1 MVIGYFI
8 LSSAGAGEV
17 AVGPTDDWFDVLNGA
32 GLRPG
37 DTVILKEGVYTDS
50 RKLTLR
56 HRGTEASPI
65 VIRAEQ
71 GKQVT
76 FKRPDAKQNTLN
88 LEGAEFLELREI
100 EITGGSAAIRIS
112 NPEGKWVQN
121 ITLNELHI
129 YEIGGVAVTCN
140 HPGNHY
146 EKMHF
151 HGNHIHHTS
160 GHGEAFYLGGNNDSE
175 GKTVTVFRNSIVETN
190 YIHHLDGPDI
200 SQGDG
205 IEVKDGSYGN
215 MIRNNVIHDTKYP
228 GVTLYG
234 TDGNE
239 RNVVEGNVIW
249 NTGDNG
255 IQVAADA
262 RVLRNIIMD
271 AGGDGIRSKQQS
283 ARVGNLDILEN
294 TILKENGVGIRVD
307 VEANVSG
314 PIAIRGNIITAPEA
328 FRIAKNAQVSIE
340 ENEVKPASSNVDR
353 LRVKEQALRRL
364 GRETELK

>member
-1 MVIGYFI
+1 
-8 LSSAGAGEV
+8 
-17 AVGPTDDWFDVLNGA
+17 
-32 GLRPG
+32 
-37 DTVILKEGVYTDS
+37 
-50 RKLTLR
+50 
-56 HRGTEASPI
+56 
-65 VIRAEQ
+65 
-71 GKQVT
+71 
-76 FKRPDAKQNTLN
+76 
-88 LEGAEFLELREI
+88 
-100 EITGGSAAIRIS
+100 
-112 NPEGKWVQN
+112 
-121 ITLNELHI
+121 
-129 YEIGGVAVTCN
+129 
-140 HPGNHY
+140 
-146 EKMHF
+146 MHF

-205 IEVKDGSYGN
+205 IEVKDGRDGN